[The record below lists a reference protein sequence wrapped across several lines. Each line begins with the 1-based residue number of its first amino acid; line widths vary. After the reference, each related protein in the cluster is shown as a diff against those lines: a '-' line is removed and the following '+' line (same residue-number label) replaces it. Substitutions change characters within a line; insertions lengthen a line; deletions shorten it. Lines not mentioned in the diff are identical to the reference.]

1 MYLIDT
7 NVWLERLLDQARSEE
22 VGQVLS
28 SAVADQLLMSDF
40 TLHSTGIIL
49 NRLGR
54 RAVLPQFV
62 DDLFVQG
69 GVTLVAVRPEAM
81 YRLVEVMDQFDP
93 DFDDAY
99 QYVAAE
105 TNDAQRVSFDTDFDR
120 TDRPRRTPGEIIG
133 LA

>member
-22 VGQVLS
+22 VGQFLS

-40 TLHSTGIIL
+40 TLHSIGIIL

-81 YRLVEVMDQFDP
+81 YRLVEVMDQFNL

-105 TNDAQRVSFDTDFDR
+105 ANEAQLVSFDTDFDR